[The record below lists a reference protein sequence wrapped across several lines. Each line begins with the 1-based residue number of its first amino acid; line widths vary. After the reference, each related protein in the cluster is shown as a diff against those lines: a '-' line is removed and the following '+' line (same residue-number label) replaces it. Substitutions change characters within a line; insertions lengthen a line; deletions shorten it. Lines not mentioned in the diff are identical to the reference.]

1 MKRDQKILKTHDD
14 AAASFINEH
23 VGAEMMREIEINPR
37 FLEWR
42 NLSFS
47 SIDRSVLFT
56 RMLKV
61 LFSSGN
67 ASDAVDAMMHLFGQ
81 KQDPNEHNPSAFINQ
96 VNEAYAS
103 IVPLIEDPDN
113 KGTIKALQLQ
123 TMVLIHGFN
132 RSDPF
137 IKDGIKAHLDAH
149 PKDALSTPGD
159 LIAAIM
165 KAYTSDLNEERIS
178 EQSAAFAA
186 TTAASPKLPAKKKA
200 WKWHADNKDHS
211 AIPGEDHCPNCHKLT
226 TKFFYTHNPD
236 KCNRTAESEKAYQ
249 VRKAAN
255 LHAEAAVVAAPA
267 PTEASELERLRK
279 ENAEYKESA
288 RDKRQAAIEE
298 KFEHLQT
305 AFLTSQLR
313 DPLDG

>member
-47 SIDRSVLFT
+47 NTDRSVLFT

-186 TTAASPKLPAKKKA
+186 TTTASPKLPAKKKA

-211 AIPGEDHCPNCHKLT
+211 AIPGEVHCPNCHKLT
-226 TKFFYTHNPD
+226 SKFFYTHNPD

-255 LHAEAAVVAAPA
+255 LHAKAAVVASPAPA
-267 PTEASELERLRK
+267 EASELERVKTELAHAK
-279 ENAEYKESA
+279 ETNDLKEQIQNMQSA
-288 RDKRQAAIEE
+288 MLAYHFKEA
-298 KFEHLQT
+298 
-305 AFLTSQLR
+305 
-313 DPLDG
+313 

>member
-1 MKRDQKILKTHDD
+1 
-14 AAASFINEH
+14 
-23 VGAEMMREIEINPR
+23 MMREIEINPR

-56 RMLKV
+56 RMLKA

-103 IVPLIEDPDN
+103 IVPLIEDPEN

-186 TTAASPKLPAKKKA
+186 TTTASPKLPAKKKA

-211 AIPGEDHCPNCHKLT
+211 AIPGEVHCPNCHKLT
-226 TKFFYTHNPD
+226 NKFFYTHHPD

-249 VRKAAN
+249 VRKAAVK
-255 LHAEAAVVAAPA
+255 LHAKAAVVAAPA
-267 PTEASELERLRK
+267 PSEASELERVK
-279 ENAEYKESA
+279 TENEQLKKDAREKDE
-288 RDKRQAAIEE
+288 RDKTTERAQ
-298 KFEHLQT
+298 
-305 AFLTSQLR
+305 R
-313 DPLDG
+313 DYTHAYMAGVLAMQNRED